1 MSYVRAWPS
10 LMTAATAAST
20 AAPLAVSPIQ
30 SSIILAARIV
40 AMGLTLYIPAYL
52 GAEPWVGSKT
62 AYLSPMLPLQ
72 ANPSPPTSWAAR
84 SEMMSPNRFSATRT
98 S

>member
-1 MSYVRAWPS
+1 M
-10 LMTAATAAST
+10 

-40 AMGLTLYIPAYL
+40 AMGLTLYIPEYF

-62 AYLSPMLPLQ
+62 PYLSPMLPLQ
-72 ANPSPPTSWAAR
+72 AKPRPPTSWAAR
-84 SEMMSPNRFSATRT
+84 SETMSPKRFSATRM